1 MEQVHVLR
9 IVVASPGDVQAER
22 DALPAVLEDLNRGI
36 AAAYGLRL
44 ELGRWETDAYPGF
57 HPQGPQGLID
67 PILHIEDC
75 DVLLGIFW
83 KRFGTPTTEAGS
95 GTEHEF
101 LRAYAAWQQHGRP
114 QIMVYFNQEAAT
126 PKTKA
131 ETDQWG
137 QVLEFQEH
145 FPREGLW
152 WPYRG
157 KEQFERLVRNHL
169 TQFLR
174 QRGAVAPTAPP
185 TRPGHDVP
193 VSVQQHGSGGIAI
206 GSRAV
211 AAGASGVAIGGDVHG
226 NVYLGTA
233 AAPEPTDGLR
243 DAYLTW
249 LMEQVRAVPLTGV
262 DPKSIREETRR
273 DLDLAAVYTA
283 LMTQRTDMAEER
295 TPRPDREAQRL
306 SALAVLNTE
315 PHLAL
320 LGDPGSGKST
330 FINFV
335 ALCMAGE
342 LCHHPDANLRVL
354 TAPVPEDNDTSR
366 RRGEEEPQPQPWD
379 HGALLPMRVVLREFV
394 ARGLPHTSQ
403 PARVHS
409 DSLWRF
415 IIAELPERLRPF
427 ESSLHQQLLRTGG
440 LLLLDG
446 LDEVP
451 EADQRR
457 VQVKTA
463 VEQFAG
469 AFPKVRM
476 LVTSRTYAY
485 QRQDWKLRDF
495 AEAVLA
501 PFGEAQMHRFVE
513 RWYAYVGQARR
524 LSANDTQGRATLLK
538 QAIARTP
545 RLYELAT
552 RPLLLTLMASLHAW
566 RGGTLPEQ
574 REALYADAVDLL
586 LDQWESQKVRRL
598 PDGTYD
604 IIQPSLEEWLRV
616 DQQAMRQA
624 LNRLAFEAHRDQPAL
639 VGTADI
645 AEEKLVSALL
655 ALTQHSDPDL
665 RPARLIEHL
674 RDRAGLL
681 EPRGIGAYAFPH
693 RTFQEYLAACYLTDV
708 GFPDDLAALLRAEPN
723 RWREVTLLAGAKAVR
738 GTAAAAW
745 TLAEALCFEP
755 PPTQPLPED
764 AGYWAALLAAQV
776 LVENKSLG
784 QVAEHNRSKVE
795 RIRTWL
801 VRTLRHNALPAV
813 DRAQAGDALA
823 DVGDP
828 RFRADAWYLPD
839 ELLLGFMEIP
849 AGPFLMG
856 SDDERDSWLLKASPQ
871 HKVTLPTYY
880 MARYP
885 VTVAQFRTFVEAS
898 GYAWEDR
905 NRPQGAAH
913 HPIVYVSWHDALAYC
928 KWLTAR
934 LQEWS
939 DTPEPLATLL
949 RTEDWRVILPS
960 EAEWEKAAR
969 GIDGRAYPWGNEP
982 DPNRANYNETGINT
996 TSAVGC
1002 FPHGASPYGVEELS
1016 GNVWEWTRSLG
1027 GDYPYPVRRPGWVKR
1042 EDLQASEDAFRVQR
1056 GGAFW
1061 YDHQDA
1067 RCASRDGDVARGVE
1081 HYVGF
1086 RVALAGPP

>member
-1 MEQVHVLR
+1 MEPVYPLR
-9 IVVASPGDVQAER
+9 IIVASPGDVQAER
-22 DALPAVLEDLNRGI
+22 NALPAVIEELNRNI
-36 AAAYGLRL
+36 ASTQGLRL
-44 ELGRWETDAYPGF
+44 ELGRWEMDTYPGF
-57 HPQGPQGLID
+57 HPEGPQGLID
-67 PILHIEDC
+67 AILHIEDC

-83 KRFGTPTTEAGS
+83 KRFGTPTKEAGS

-101 LRAYAAWQQHGRP
+101 LRAYAAWKQHRRP
-114 QIMVYFNQEAAT
+114 QIMVYFNLRD
-126 PKTKA
+126 PKLRSTA
-131 ETDQWG
+131 EHAQYG
-137 QVLEFQEH
+137 QVLQFKER
-145 FPREGLW
+145 FPEEGLW
-152 WPYRG
+152 WTYNG
-157 KEQFERLVRNHL
+157 KAQFERLVRNHL

-174 QRGAVAPTAPP
+174 QRGHTAPAAP
-185 TRPGHDVP
+185 HTPPRHDTP
-193 VSVQQHGSGGIAI
+193 VSVQQHGSGSIAI
-206 GSRAV
+206 RPGAV
-211 AAGASGVAIGGDVHG
+211 AAGAGGMAVGGHFYGDVH
-226 NVYLGTA
+226 LGTA
-233 AAPEPTDGLR
+233 AAPEPTDDLR

-249 LMEQVRAVPLTGV
+249 LMDQVRAVPLTGV

-295 TPRPDREAQRL
+295 TLRPDREVRQL

-342 LCHHPDANLRVL
+342 LCHYPDANLRVL
-354 TAPVPEDNDTSR
+354 TAPVPEDDDASR
-366 RRGEEEPQPQPWD
+366 RRREEEPQPQPWE

-403 PARVHS
+403 PAPVGS

-415 IIAELPERLRPF
+415 ITAELPETLRPF
-427 ESSLHQQLLRTGG
+427 ESSLRQQLLRTGG

-463 VEQFAG
+463 VEQFA
-469 AFPKVRM
+469 AVFPKVRV

-524 LSANDTQGRATLLK
+524 LSADDTQGRATLLK

-566 RGGTLPEQ
+566 HGGTLPEE
-574 REALYADAVDLL
+574 REALYAAAVKLL
-586 LDQWESQKVRRL
+586 LDQWEREKIRRL

-604 IIQPSLEEWLRV
+604 LIQPSLAEWLRV

-624 LNRLAFEAHRDQPAL
+624 LNRLAFEVHRDQPAL

-645 AEEKLVSALL
+645 AEEKLVPALL
-655 ALTQHSDPDL
+655 ALAQHPDPDL
-665 RPARLIEHL
+665 RPGRLIEYL

-681 EPRGIGAYAFPH
+681 EPRGVGVYAFPH

-708 GFPDDLAALLRAEPN
+708 GFPDDLATLLRAEPN

-745 TLAEALCFEP
+745 TLAEALCFEEP
-755 PPTQPLPED
+755 PAQPLPED
-764 AGYWAALLAAQV
+764 AGYWAALLAALV
-776 LVENKSLG
+776 LIENKSLV
-784 QVAEHNRSKVE
+784 QVAERNRPKVE

-801 VRTLRHNALPAV
+801 VRTLQHNALPAV
-813 DRAQAGDALA
+813 DRAQAGNALA

-839 ELLLGFMEIP
+839 DPLLGFVEIP

-856 SDDERDSWLLKASPQ
+856 SDNKRDSWLLKASPQ

-880 MARYP
+880 IARYP
-885 VTVAQFRTFVEAS
+885 VTVVQFRAFVEAR
-898 GYAWEDR
+898 GYAWESR

-913 HPIVYVSWHDALAYC
+913 HPVVYVSWHDALAYC
-928 KWLTAR
+928 NWLTDR
-934 LQEWS
+934 LREWS
-939 DTPEPLATLL
+939 GTPEPLAALL

-960 EAEWEKAAR
+960 EAEWEKAAH
-969 GIDGRAYPWGNEP
+969 GTDGRVYPWGNEP
-982 DPNRANYNETGINT
+982 DPNRANSNETGMNT

-1016 GNVWEWTRSLG
+1016 GSVWEWTRSLM
-1027 GDYPYPVRRPGWVKR
+1027 GDYPYPARRAARAKR
-1042 EDLQASEDAFRVQR
+1042 ENLQASGEESHVLR

-1061 YDHQDA
+1061 VAHLDV
-1067 RCASRDGDVARGVE
+1067 RCASRYRFDARDISHGF
-1081 HYVGF
+1081 GF
-1086 RVALAGPP
+1086 RVALASPP

>member
-1 MEQVHVLR
+1 MESIHVLR

-22 DALPAVLEDLNRGI
+22 DALPVVLEELNGGI
-36 AAAYGLRL
+36 AAEHGLRL

-57 HPQGPQGLID
+57 HLQGPQGLID
-67 PILHIEDC
+67 PILRIEDC
-75 DVLLGIFW
+75 DVLIGIFW
-83 KRFGTPTTEAGS
+83 KRFGTPTKEAGS

-101 LRAYAAWQQHGRP
+101 RQAYAAWKQHGRP

-145 FPREGLW
+145 FPKEGLW
-152 WPYRG
+152 WPYQG

-174 QRGAVAPTAPP
+174 QRRPTAPTAPTTP
-185 TRPGHDVP
+185 PGHDAP
-193 VSVQQHGSGGIAI
+193 VSLQQHGSGGIAI
-206 GSRAV
+206 GPGAV
-211 AAGASGVAIGGDVHG
+211 TAGAGSVVIGGHVYGDVH
-226 NVYLGTA
+226 LGTG

-249 LMEQVRAVPLTGV
+249 LIDQVRAVPLTGV

-283 LMTQRTDMAEER
+283 LKTQRTDMAEER
-295 TPRPDREAQRL
+295 TLRPDREARQL

-315 PHLAL
+315 SHLAL

-354 TAPVPEDNDTSR
+354 TAPVPEDDASSNR
-366 RRGEEEPQPQPWD
+366 REEEPQPQPWD

-394 ARGLPHTSQ
+394 ARGLPRTSQ
-403 PARVHS
+403 SSTVGG

-415 IIAELPERLRPF
+415 MTAALPETLRSF
-427 ESSLHQQLLRTGG
+427 EPSLRQQLLRTGG

-463 VEQFAG
+463 MEQFAA
-469 AFPKVRM
+469 AFPKVRV

-485 QRQDWKLRDF
+485 QRQDWKLRGF

-501 PFGEAQMHRFVE
+501 PFGEAQMHRFVD

-524 LSANDTQGRATLLK
+524 LAADDVQGRATLLK

-552 RPLLLTLMASLHAW
+552 RPLLLTLMATLHAW

-586 LDQWESQKVRRL
+586 LDQWESQKLRRL

-604 IIQPSLEEWLRV
+604 LIQPSLVEWLRV

-624 LNRLAFEAHRDQPAL
+624 LNRLAFEVHRDQPAL

-645 AEEKLVSALL
+645 AEEKLVPALMAL
-655 ALTQHSDPDL
+655 AHTPDPDVK
-665 RPARLIEHL
+665 PARLIEYL

-681 EPRGIGAYAFPH
+681 EPRGVGVYTFPH

-755 PPTQPLPED
+755 PPTQPLPEN

-776 LVENKSLG
+776 LIENKSLG
-784 QVAEHNRSKVE
+784 QVAERNRHKVE

-801 VRTLRHNALPAV
+801 VRTLQHNALPAV
-813 DRAQAGDALA
+813 DRVPAGDALA

-828 RFRADAWYLPD
+828 RFRADSWYLPD
-839 ELLLGFMEIP
+839 EPLLGFVEIP

-856 SDDERDSWLLKASPQ
+856 SDDRNGS
-871 HKVTLPTYY
+871 LPAYY
-880 MARYP
+880 IARYP
-885 VTVAQFRTFVEAS
+885 VTVVQFRTFVEAS
-898 GYAWEDR
+898 GYAWEGR
-905 NRPQGAAH
+905 NRPQGASH
-913 HPIVYVSWHDALAYC
+913 HPVVYISWHDALAYC
-928 KWLTAR
+928 KWLTVR

-939 DTPEPLATLL
+939 GTPEPLATLL
-949 RTEDWRVILPS
+949 RTENWRVILPS
-960 EAEWEKAAR
+960 EVEWEKAAR
-969 GIDGRAYPWGNEP
+969 GTDGLAYPWGNEP

-1002 FPHGASPYGVEELS
+1002 FPYGASPYGVEELS
-1016 GNVWEWTRSLG
+1016 GNVWEWTRSLVD
-1027 GDYPYPVRRPGWVKR
+1027 DYPYPARRARRAKR
-1042 EDLQASEDAFRVQR
+1042 EDRQASENASRGLR

-1061 YDHQDA
+1061 NDRQYV
-1067 RCASRDGDVARGVE
+1067 RCASRLRLGARSSSDNIGC
-1081 HYVGF
+1081 
-1086 RVALAGPP
+1086 RVALAGPPDFVL

>member
-1 MEQVHVLR
+1 MESINLLR
-9 IVVASPGDVQAER
+9 IVVASPGDVQAKR
-22 DALPAVLEDLNRGI
+22 DALPAVLEELNRGI
-36 AAAYGLRL
+36 AATQHLRF
-44 ELGRWETDAYPGF
+44 ELGRWETDTPPGF
-57 HPQGPQGLID
+57 HPEGPQGLID
-67 PILHIEDC
+67 PILRIEEC

-83 KRFGTPTTEAGS
+83 RRFGTPTAEAGS

-101 LRAYAAWQQHGRP
+101 LRAYAAWKQHGRP
-114 QIMVYFNQEAAT
+114 QIMVYFNRRD
-126 PKTKA
+126 PKLRSTA
-131 ETDQWG
+131 DLAQYA
-137 QVLEFQEH
+137 QVLQFQER

-152 WPYRG
+152 WTYNG
-157 KEQFERLVRNHL
+157 KAQFERLVRHHL

-174 QRGAVAPTAPP
+174 QRGHTGSAAPP
-185 TRPGHDVP
+185 TRPVHDAP
-193 VSVQQHGSGGIAI
+193 VSVEQHGSGGIAI
-206 GSRAV
+206 GSGTV
-211 AAGASGVAIGGDVHG
+211 AAGAGGVAIRG
-226 NVYLGTA
+226 NVYGGVHLGTTG
-233 AAPEPTDGLR
+233 APEPTDGLR
-243 DAYLTW
+243 EAYLTW
-249 LMEQVRAVPLTGV
+249 LMDQVRAVPLTGV

-283 LMTQRTDMAEER
+283 LMTQRSDIAEER
-295 TPRPDREAQRL
+295 TLRPDREARQL

-320 LGDPGSGKST
+320 LGAPGSGKST
-330 FINFV
+330 FLNFV
-335 ALCMAGE
+335 ALCMVGE
-342 LCHHPDANLRVL
+342 LRHHPDANLRVL
-354 TAPVPEDNDTSR
+354 TAPVPEEDDASR
-366 RRGEEEPQPQPWD
+366 RRGEEEPQPQPWG

-403 PARVHS
+403 PTTVPG

-415 IIAELPERLRPF
+415 ITAELPETLRPF
-427 ESSLHQQLLRTGG
+427 ESSLRQKLLRTGG

-463 VEQFAG
+463 VEQFAA
-469 AFPKVRM
+469 AFPKVRV

-485 QRQDWKLRDF
+485 QRQDWKLRGF

-501 PFGEAQMHRFVE
+501 PFSRAQMRRFVD
-513 RWYAYVGQARR
+513 RWYAYVGQARQ
-524 LSANDTQGRATLLK
+524 LSPDDTKGRATLLK

-598 PDGTYD
+598 PDGTHD
-604 IIQPSLEEWLRV
+604 LIQPSLVEWLRV

-624 LNRLAFEAHRDQPAL
+624 LNRLAFEAHRDQPVL

-645 AEEKLVSALL
+645 AEEKLVPALL
-655 ALTQHSDPDL
+655 ALAQSPDPDI

-681 EPRGIGAYAFPH
+681 EPRGVGVYAFPH

-745 TLAEALCFEP
+745 TLAEELCSEEP
-755 PPTQPLPED
+755 PAQPLPAD
-764 AGYWAALLAAQV
+764 AGYWASLLAAQV
-776 LVENKSLG
+776 LIENKSLVR
-784 QVAEHNRSKVE
+784 VAERNRPKVE
-795 RIRTWL
+795 RVRTWL
-801 VRTLRHNALPAV
+801 VRMLQHNALPAV

-823 DVGDP
+823 NVGDP

-839 ELLLGFMEIP
+839 EPLLGFVKIP

-871 HKVTLPTYY
+871 HKVKLPAYY
-880 MARYP
+880 ITRYP
-885 VTVAQFRTFVEAS
+885 VTVAQFRAFVDAS
-898 GYAWEDR
+898 GYQWGR
-905 NRPQGAAH
+905 SSQQGAAH
-913 HPIVYVSWHDALAYC
+913 HPVVYVSWHDALAYC
-928 KWLTAR
+928 YWLTAR
-934 LQEWS
+934 LREWS
-939 DTPEPLATLL
+939 GTPEPLATLL

-969 GIDGRAYPWGNEP
+969 GADGRAYPWGNEP
-982 DPNRANYNETGINT
+982 DPNRANYDGTGINT
-996 TSAVGC
+996 TSTVGC

-1016 GNVWEWTRSLG
+1016 GNIWEWTRSLE
-1027 GDYPYPVRRPGWVKR
+1027 GDYPYPVR
-1042 EDLQASEDAFRVQR
+1042 QA
-1056 GGAFW
+1056 
-1061 YDHQDA
+1061 A
-1067 RCASRDGDVARGVE
+1067 RA
-1081 HYVGF
+1081 
-1086 RVALAGPP
+1086 

>member
-1 MEQVHVLR
+1 MEPINLLR

-22 DALPAVLEDLNRGI
+22 DALPAVLAELNRGI
-36 AAAYGLRL
+36 AATQHLRL
-44 ELGRWETDAYPGF
+44 ELGRWETDTYPGF
-57 HPQGPQGLID
+57 HPEGPQGLID
-67 PILHIEDC
+67 PILRVEDC
-75 DVLLGIFW
+75 DVLIGIFW
-83 KRFGTPTTEAGS
+83 KRFGTPTKEAGS

-114 QIMVYFNQEAAT
+114 QIMVYFNRRD
-126 PKTKA
+126 PKLRSTA
-131 ETDQWG
+131 DLAQYA
-137 QVLEFQEH
+137 QVLQFQER
-145 FPREGLW
+145 FPSEGLW
-152 WPYRG
+152 WTYNG
-157 KEQFERLVRNHL
+157 KAQFERLVRNHL

-174 QRGAVAPTAPP
+174 QREHTAPAARP
-185 TRPGHDVP
+185 TPPGHDAP

-206 GSRAV
+206 GSGSV
-211 AAGASGVAIGGDVHG
+211 ATGAGGVAIGGHVYGSVH
-226 NVYLGTA
+226 LGTA

-249 LMEQVRAVPLTGV
+249 LMDQVRAVPLTGV

-295 TPRPDREAQRL
+295 TLRPDREARQL

-354 TAPVPEDNDTSR
+354 TAPVPEDDDASR
-366 RRGEEEPQPQPWD
+366 RRREEKPQPQPWE

-394 ARGLPHTSQ
+394 ARGLPHTAQ
-403 PARVHS
+403 LTTVRG

-415 IIAELPERLRPF
+415 ITAELPETLRPF
-427 ESSLHQQLLRTGG
+427 ESSLRQQLLRAGG

-463 VEQFAG
+463 VEQFATV
-469 AFPKVRM
+469 FPKVRV

-485 QRQDWKLRDF
+485 QRQDWKLRGF

-501 PFGEAQMHRFVE
+501 PFGRAQMHRFVD

-524 LSANDTQGRATLLK
+524 LSADDTQGRATLLK
-538 QAIARTP
+538 QAIVRTP

-604 IIQPSLEEWLRV
+604 LIQPSLVEWLRV

-624 LNRLAFEAHRDQPAL
+624 LNRLAFEVHRDQPAL

-645 AEEKLVSALL
+645 AEEKLVPALL
-655 ALTQHSDPDL
+655 ALAHTPDPDVK
-665 RPARLIEHL
+665 PARLIEYL

-681 EPRGIGAYAFPH
+681 EPRGVGVYAFPH

-738 GTAAAAW
+738 GTATAAW

-784 QVAEHNRSKVE
+784 QVAERNRSKVE

-801 VRTLRHNALPAV
+801 VRTLQHNALPAV

-823 DVGDP
+823 EVGDL

-839 ELLLGFMEIP
+839 EPLLGFVEIP
-849 AGPFLMG
+849 TGPFLMG
-856 SDDERDSWLLKASPQ
+856 NDDQLASLWLKASPQ
-871 HKVTLPTYY
+871 HKVTLPAYY
-880 MARYP
+880 IARYP
-885 VTVAQFRTFVEAS
+885 VTVAQFRAFVDAN
-898 GYAWEDR
+898 GYQWGRSSWE
-905 NRPQGAAH
+905 QGAVN
-913 HPIVYVSWHDALAYC
+913 HPIVYVSWHDAVAYC
-928 KWLTAR
+928 VWLTAR
-934 LQEWS
+934 LREWS

-949 RTEDWRVILPS
+949 RTEDWRVTLPS

-982 DPNRANYNETGINT
+982 DPNRANYDETGINT
-996 TSAVGC
+996 TSTVGC
-1002 FPHGASPYGVEELS
+1002 FPHGTRPYHVEEFEWQRLGVDAEPGGYLS
-1016 GNVWEWTRSLG
+1016 LS
-1027 GDYPYPVRRPGWVKR
+1027 R
-1042 EDLQASEDAFRVQR
+1042 EAS
-1056 GGAFW
+1056 
-1061 YDHQDA
+1061 
-1067 RCASRDGDVARGVE
+1067 S
-1081 HYVGF
+1081 
-1086 RVALAGPP
+1086 AGEA